1 MRTNDTRF
9 DSVVHDLNIVD
20 AVDRDMP
27 FILDDEIEGVSAIDE
42 GLSGAYAYANREDT
56 YNNDNED
63 EERTKGSEAKRDS
76 YKWTKFEEE
85 RVLYVYFRDLMTEPL
100 LTSEEE
106 KELGAQIKEC
116 EKKVKQIQKLME
128 SALKSTVSE
137 NLIKPL
143 RVRVNTKDFVKLDKY
158 SKVYSKKALKLKNQF
173 VKANLRLVISIAKK
187 HTARGLPLTDLV
199 QEGNLGLIRAVEKF
213 DYTKGFK
220 FSTYAAWWIHQSVT
234 RAISEKTRT
243 IKVPVYIFEH
253 AGKVFRAKTEL
264 EDELRRKPYPQEI
277 AKRAGIST
285 QLVRSVIECKD
296 NILSLDNQFRDNK
309 ANTYLDFLADDNHTD
324 QESAVSGIRIK
335 ALITEAIERL
345 SEKEAQVIRMRYGVG
360 INNTYTL
367 DQIGTKFGVTRERIR
382 QIEKQALKKIAKSE
396 TGAELKGY
404 L

>member
-42 GLSGAYAYANREDT
+42 GLNGTYAYANREDT

-137 NLIKPL
+137 DLIKPL

-277 AKRAGIST
+277 AKRAGMST

-345 SEKEAQVIRMRYGVG
+345 SEKEARVIRMRYGVG